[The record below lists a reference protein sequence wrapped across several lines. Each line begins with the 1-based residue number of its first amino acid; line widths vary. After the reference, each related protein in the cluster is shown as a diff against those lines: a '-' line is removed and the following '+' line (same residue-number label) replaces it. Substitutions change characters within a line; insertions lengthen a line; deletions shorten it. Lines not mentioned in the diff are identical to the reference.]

1 MNLNG
6 VGVLIVEDDLDS
18 CQLMAFI
25 LERLC
30 GATVWTAASAP
41 EALALLGQITPDV
54 LLSDISMPGMD
65 GYALLAT
72 VRTGQPERNQA
83 IPAVAVTA
91 FRHEHDR
98 HRALRAGFQEHL
110 AKPIDPDSLCRT
122 LATVVGRPTADD
134 VSR

>member
-1 MNLNG
+1 MNLDG
-6 VGVLIVEDDLDS
+6 VSVLIVEDDLDS

-30 GATVWTAASAP
+30 GARVWTAASAP
-41 EALALLGQITPDV
+41 EALALLAEITPDV

-65 GYALLAT
+65 GYDLLAT
-72 VRTGQPERNQA
+72 VRTAKPERNRS

-98 HRALRAGFQEHL
+98 RRALRAGFREHL
-110 AKPIDPDSLCRT
+110 TKPIDPDCLCRT
-122 LATVVGRPTADD
+122 LATVVGRLA
-134 VSR
+134 

>member
-30 GATVWTAASAP
+30 GATVWTATSAF
-41 EALALLGQITPDV
+41 EAFTLLDEIKPDV

-65 GYALLAT
+65 GYDLLET
-72 VRTGQPERNQA
+72 VRTGKAGRNPSIA
-83 IPAVAVTA
+83 AVAVTA
-91 FRHEHDR
+91 FRNEHGR

-110 AKPIDPDSLCRT
+110 TKPIDPDSLCRT
-122 LATVVGRPTADD
+122 LATVVGRPA
-134 VSR
+134 

>member
-1 MNLNG
+1 MNLTG
-6 VGVLIVEDDLDS
+6 LGVLIVEDDVDS

-30 GATVWTAASAP
+30 GARVWTAASAP
-41 EALALLGQITPDV
+41 EALTLLHRIRPDV

-65 GYALLAT
+65 GYDLLAT
-72 VRTGQPERNQA
+72 VRNGKPEWNQS

-98 HRALRAGFQEHL
+98 SRALRAGFQEHL
-110 AKPIDPDSLCRT
+110 TKPIDPDSLCRT
-122 LATVVGRPTADD
+122 LATVVGRAA
-134 VSR
+134 